1 MTKRWMIVL
10 SALDPV
16 TEMVSEE
23 TTRVKEGGIHYSKR
37 EEERRWSVSTTSESA
52 RVEYNSHD

>member
-23 TTRVKEGGIHYSKR
+23 TTRVKEDSIHYSKR
-37 EEERRWSVSTTSESA
+37 EEQRRWSVSTTSESA
-52 RVEYNSHD
+52 RVEYHSHD